1 MLKSRKFWCY
11 DVCNEYNLSEEIFA
25 AYKQKGKFY
34 EDANY
39 FYESLIGTGPHPSIK
54 NKPGLEEPTILTF
67 NNVLVDLNTLK
78 IIFYLFPSSKVTTLK
93 FSNNNFTIKSL
104 DYLINSLLT
113 KQNGIYNFTYEWN
126 DKIVI
131 NGQKYSYKDLLN
143 KDEENNT
150 NILDEKIYQEMK
162 KSQEILTYLITKVPN
177 RLEALCLRGNLLG
190 DETAI
195 NIFNGLKNELN
206 YLYILNL
213 YKNELT
219 DKCMTAFGE
228 MMLVNRRLEEI
239 NFGNNHLT
247 DISLNIIKSNY
258 GKFEMNETD
267 LEEYKKFEKERQ
279 DIIRQNTKLKAS
291 KKPELEVPHI
301 YELKEDN
308 GVYYRVKNDV
318 LKLFNLTQ
326 NNFTES
332 SFDDLIGILDGL
344 PEAKVTVDSKS
355 YNQEQKDILNDSNN
369 PKNYYNRIY
378 LLK

>member
-11 DVCNEYNLSEEIFA
+11 DVCNDYNLADEIFTT
-25 AYKQKGKFY
+25 YKQKGKFY

-54 NKPGLEEPTILTF
+54 NKPGTPEPTVLSF
-67 NNVLVDLNTLK
+67 NNILVDINTLK
-78 IIFYLFPSSKVTTLK
+78 IIFYLFPTSKVTTLK
-93 FSNNNFTIKSL
+93 FSNNNFNLKSL
-104 DYLINSLLT
+104 DYLINNLLT

-131 NGQKYSYKDLLN
+131 GGQKYSYKDIL
-143 KDEENNT
+143 T
-150 NILDEKIYQEMK
+150 HSILDEAVLQEML
-162 KSQEILTYLITKVPN
+162 KSQEILTNLVMKVPN

-195 NIFNGLKNELN
+195 KIFNGLKNELN
-206 YLYILNL
+206 YLRILNL

-219 DKCMTAFGE
+219 DNCIKVFGE
-228 MMLVNRRLEEI
+228 MMLVNRRLEEV

-247 DISLNIIKSNY
+247 DTALNLIKINY
-258 GKFEMNETD
+258 GKFQMDETD

-279 DIIRQNTKLKAS
+279 DIIRQNTKLKAA

-301 YELKEDN
+301 DELKDIE
-308 GVYYRVKNDV
+308 GVIYRVKNDV

-326 NNFTES
+326 NDFTEK

-344 PEAKVTVDSKS
+344 PDSMVTVDEKS
-355 YNQEQKDILNDSNN
+355 YNKEQKNKLNDENN
-369 PKNYYNRIY
+369 PAGYFKRIY

>member
-11 DVCNEYNLSEEIFA
+11 DVCNDYNLSDEIFTT
-25 AYKQKGKFY
+25 YKQKGKFY

-54 NKPGLEEPTILTF
+54 NKPGTPEPTVLSF
-67 NNVLVDLNTLK
+67 NNILVDINTLK
-78 IIFYLFPSSKVTTLK
+78 IIFYLFPTSKVTTLK
-93 FSNNNFTIKSL
+93 FSNNNFNLKSL
-104 DYLINSLLT
+104 DYLINNLLT

-131 NGQKYSYKDLLN
+131 GGQKYSYKDIL
-143 KDEENNT
+143 T
-150 NILDEKIYQEMK
+150 HSILDEAVLQEML
-162 KSQEILTYLITKVPN
+162 KSQEILTNLVMKVPN

-195 NIFNGLKNELN
+195 KIFNGLKNELN
-206 YLYILNL
+206 YLRILNL

-219 DKCMTAFGE
+219 DNCIKVFGE
-228 MMLVNRRLEEI
+228 MMLVNRRLEEV

-247 DISLNIIKSNY
+247 DTALNLIKINY
-258 GKFEMNETD
+258 GKFQMDETD

-279 DIIRQNTKLKAS
+279 DIIRQNTKLKAA
-291 KKPELEVPHI
+291 KKLELEVPHI
-301 YELKEDN
+301 DELKDIE
-308 GVYYRVKNDV
+308 GVIYRVKNDV

-326 NNFTES
+326 NDFTEK

-344 PEAKVTVDSKS
+344 PDSMVTVDEKS
-355 YNQEQKDILNDSNN
+355 YNKEQKNKLNDENN
-369 PKNYYNRIY
+369 PAGYFKRIY

>member
-1 MLKSRKFWCY
+1 MLKSKKFWCY
-11 DVCNEYNLSEEIFA
+11 DICNEFNLSDEIFV

-39 FYESLIGTGPHPSIK
+39 FYESLIGTGPHPSLK
-54 NKPGLEEPTILTF
+54 NKPGAQEPTVLTF
-67 NNVLVDLNTLK
+67 NNVLVDINTLK
-78 IIFYLFPSSKVTTLK
+78 IIFYLFPTSKVTTLK
-93 FSNNNFTIKSL
+93 FSNNNFNLKSL
-104 DYLINSLLT
+104 EYLINNLLT

-131 NGQKYSYKDLLN
+131 DGIKYSYKDLLL
-143 KDEENNT
+143 K
-150 NILDEKIYQEMK
+150 NILDEKIVQDLL
-162 KSQEILTYLITKVPN
+162 KSQEILTNLITKVPN

-195 NIFNGLKNELN
+195 KIFNGLKNELN
-206 YLYILNL
+206 YLRILNL

-219 DKCMTAFGE
+219 DNCIKTFGE
-228 MMLVNRRLEEI
+228 MILVNRRLEEV

-247 DISLNIIKSNY
+247 DMALNIIKSNY
-258 GKFEMNETD
+258 GKLEMNETD

-279 DIIRQNTKLKAS
+279 DIIKQNAKLKAA

-301 YELKEDN
+301 DELKEID
-308 GVYYRVKNDV
+308 GIYYSVKNDV

-332 SFDDLIGILDGL
+332 SFEDLIGILNGL
-344 PEAKVTVDSKS
+344 PDTMVTVDSKS
-355 YNQEQKDILNDSNN
+355 YNDEQKNKLNDNKN
-369 PKNYYNRIY
+369 PAAYYKRIY
-378 LLK
+378 FLR